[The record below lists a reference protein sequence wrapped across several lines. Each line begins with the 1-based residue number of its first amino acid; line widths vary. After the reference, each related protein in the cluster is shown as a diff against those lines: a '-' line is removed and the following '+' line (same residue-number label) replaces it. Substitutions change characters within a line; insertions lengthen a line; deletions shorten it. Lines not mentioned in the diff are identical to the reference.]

1 MSDGNAPYARVKGSG
16 ATPVVLLHGF
26 GGGID
31 DWYDIQPDLARD
43 RLALAYDLPGH
54 GRSLDHPAA
63 GNAGA
68 MAKAILADLEARGI
82 ARVHVVGFSMGGA
95 VACLMALRA
104 GERIASL
111 TLLAPGGFGPEIN
124 EPLLRRF
131 ATPADADELRA
142 AMDDMAAPGYAFE
155 TKYVAA
161 LAALR
166 RIEGQPAKL
175 ENICS
180 MIARDG
186 RQGEIPRNS
195 LATLAMPVTVV
206 WGTDDPVLP
215 YSHSANLP
223 SGFYFISSPGAGHM
237 LPVEAR
243 KAVTAAIRGTIRR
256 AS

>member
-1 MSDGNAPYARVKGSG
+1 MGEGLYARVKGSG
-16 ATPVVLLHGF
+16 AAVPVVLLHGF

-31 DWYDIQPDLARD
+31 DWYDIQPDLSRD
-43 RLALAYDLPGH
+43 RPALAYDLPGH

-68 MAKAILADLEARGI
+68 MAKAILADLDTRGI
-82 ARVHVVGFSMGGA
+82 ARAHVAGFSMGGA
-95 VACLMALRA
+95 VACLIALRA
-104 GERIASL
+104 PERLASL

-124 EPLLRRF
+124 GPLLRRF

-142 AMDDMAAPGYAFE
+142 AMNDMAAPGYAFE

-166 RIEGQPAKL
+166 RIEGQPTKL
-175 ENICS
+175 ESIS
-180 MIARDG
+180 GVIARDG
-186 RQGEIPRNS
+186 RQGEIPRET
-195 LATLAMPVTVV
+195 LATLKMPVTVV
-206 WGTDDPVLP
+206 WGTEDPVLP
-215 YSHSANLP
+215 YSQSANLP
-223 SGFYFISSPGAGHM
+223 PAFHFISIPGAGHM

-243 KAVTAAIRGTIRR
+243 KAVTAAIRSTIRR